1 MALNQSDPAY
11 NQAMTHYLAGEW
23 DAAKTAFQQLS
34 EQYPEE
40 TFLLLLLGNVYYSL
54 GDLETAVLT
63 YSKATSINPQFGIA
77 YYKLGVCYYRMGRL
91 ENALEAFN
99 SVIETK
105 SQSHAMASYF
115 VGLINLFLGR
125 DEEAGAGF
133 ERFRSRSKESLIA
146 NFYLAQLKI
155 KHKQFAEALPLLEE
169 LVSENSEFA
178 EVHYML
184 GVVQY
189 GLHDNTAAIASF
201 RRALEINPTD
211 ERSKTKLT
219 LLTDVQWP

>member
-11 NQAMTHYLAGEW
+11 NQAMTHYLAGDW
-23 DAAKTAFQQLS
+23 KAAKSAFEGLAQTH
-34 EQYPEE
+34 PEE
-40 TFLLLLLGNVYYSL
+40 PFVQLLLGNIHYSL
-54 GDLETAVLT
+54 GDLETAVET
-63 YSKATSINPQFGIA
+63 YTKATEVNPEFGIA
-77 YYKLGVCYYRMGRL
+77 FYKLGVCYYRMGRL
-91 ENALEAFN
+91 ERALKAFN
-99 SVIETK
+99 AVIDAK

-125 DEEAGAGF
+125 DQEAEKGF
-133 ERFRSRSKESLIA
+133 EDLRERSKESLIA

-155 KHKQFAEALPLLEE
+155 KQKEFSEALPLLQE
-169 LVSENSEFA
+169 LVDQNSEFA

-189 GLHDNTAAIASF
+189 GLHNNTEAISSF
-201 RRALEINPTD
+201 RRALEINPAD

>member
-11 NQAMTHYLAGEW
+11 SRAMTHYLGGQW
-23 DAAKTAFQQLS
+23 DAARTAFLKLS
-34 EQYPEE
+34 EQYPDD
-40 TFLLLLLGNVYYSL
+40 TFVLLLLGNIHYSL
-54 GDLETAVLT
+54 GDLEEAVST
-63 YSKATSINPQFGIA
+63 YNRATSINREFGIA
-77 YYKLGVCYYRMGRL
+77 YYKLGVCHYRMGRL
-91 ENALEAFN
+91 ERALEAFN
-99 SVIETK
+99 AVIEMK

-125 DEEAGAGF
+125 DHDAEVAF
-133 ERFRSRSKESLIA
+133 ERFRSQSKESLIA
-146 NFYLAQLKI
+146 NFYIAQLKI
-155 KHKQFAEALPLLEE
+155 KQKQFSEALPLLEE
-169 LVSENSEFA
+169 LVTENSGFA

-189 GLHDNTAAIASF
+189 GLHNNTEAIKSF
-201 RRALEINPTD
+201 RRALEINPAD

>member
-11 NQAMTHYLAGEW
+11 NQAMTHYLAGDWE
-23 DAAKTAFQQLS
+23 AAKGAFEDLVQAHPA
-34 EQYPEE
+34 EP
-40 TFLLLLLGNVYYSL
+40 FVLLLLGNIHYSL
-54 GDLETAVLT
+54 GDLDTAVEIYT
-63 YSKATSINPQFGIA
+63 KATELNPEFGIA
-77 YYKLGVCYYRMGRL
+77 FYKLGVCYYRMGRL
-91 ENALEAFN
+91 ERALKAFN
-99 SVIETK
+99 AVIEAK

-125 DEEAGAGF
+125 DQEAEEGF
-133 ERFRSRSKESLIA
+133 ENLRNRSKESRIA

-155 KHKQFAEALPLLEE
+155 KRKQFTEALPLLQE
-169 LVSENSEFA
+169 LVDRNSEFA

-189 GLHDNTAAIASF
+189 GLHNNTEAIASF
-201 RRALEINPTD
+201 RRALEINPAD

>member
-23 DAAKTAFQQLS
+23 DAAREAFEQLARS
-34 EQYPEE
+34 HPDEP
-40 TFLLLLLGNVYYSL
+40 FILLLLGNIHYSL
-54 GDLETAVLT
+54 GDLETAVKT
-63 YSKATSINPQFGIA
+63 YDRATEVNPEFGIA
-77 YYKLGVCYYRMGRL
+77 YYKQGVCYYRMGRL
-91 ENALEAFN
+91 EEALRSFKA
-99 SVIETK
+99 VINTK

-125 DEEAGAGF
+125 DQEAGAGF
-133 ERFRSRSKESLIA
+133 EHLRSQSKESLIA

-155 KHKQFAEALPLLEE
+155 KQKQFQEALPLLQE
-169 LVSENSEFA
+169 LAEQNSEFA

-184 GVVQY
+184 GVVHY
-189 GLHDNTAAIASF
+189 GLHNNTEAIASF
-201 RRALEINPTD
+201 RRALEINPAD